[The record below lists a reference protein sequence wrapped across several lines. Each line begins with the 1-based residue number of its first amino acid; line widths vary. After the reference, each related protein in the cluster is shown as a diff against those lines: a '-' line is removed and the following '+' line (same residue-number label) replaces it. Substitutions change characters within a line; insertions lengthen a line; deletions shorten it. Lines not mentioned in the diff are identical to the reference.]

1 MIGSRPFARFGFDPL
16 SFILPLTKP
25 FLRLPSVHQSNWTHR
40 SMFHSTLTVHSSG
53 RRLCSHSDPAS
64 PQIHHNQLIWATI
77 TTHWFRECKYLATRW
92 HVPIHGS
99 RDMTA
104 EFFIIW
110 RFSGFGL
117 SIGTTV
123 LPIWLVVRVPVLRT
137 GSQNYRVSWSIDGF
151 PSKGL
156 PYSKY
161 AFVG

>member
-1 MIGSRPFARFGFDPL
+1 
-16 SFILPLTKP
+16 
-25 FLRLPSVHQSNWTHR
+25 
-40 SMFHSTLTVHSSG
+40 MFHSTLTVHSSG

-123 LPIWLVVRVPVLRT
+123 LPIWLVVRVPIWEQGPKIIGLVGRLM
-137 GSQNYRVSWSIDGF
+137 GSLQRDSHILNMLLSVNHWLPCFEPRLSILLNFVKVRRQRWISCYSWEWSG
-151 PSKGL
+151 K
-156 PYSKY
+156 
-161 AFVG
+161 